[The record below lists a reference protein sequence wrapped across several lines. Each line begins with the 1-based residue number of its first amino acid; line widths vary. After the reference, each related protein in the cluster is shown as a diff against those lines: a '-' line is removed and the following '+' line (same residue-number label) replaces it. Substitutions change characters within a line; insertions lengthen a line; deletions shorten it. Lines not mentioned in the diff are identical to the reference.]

1 MEVLKM
7 ARIPYCDIDQTNEE
21 VQATFAKLGAPMNIF
36 RMMAHAEGCFKP
48 FMRVGA
54 SMLTRLKLDP
64 KLRELALLH
73 SVRLT
78 GGDYEWVQHV
88 PVAEG
93 LGATRAQISALE
105 AGQIK
110 DVCFNDVER
119 AVLRFTDE
127 VVRNVRASDEALAGI
142 RSHLSDREAVELIL
156 MSGFYTTLARLTE
169 TMGVENDLPQADE
182 IIGALPG
189 AAKTPGS

>member
-1 MEVLKM
+1 M
-7 ARIPYCDIDQTNEE
+7 ARIPYCDIEQTSEE
-21 VQATFAKLGAPMNIF
+21 VQSTFAKLGAPMNVF

-73 SVRLT
+73 SVKLT

-93 LGATRAQISALE
+93 LGVSADQITALE
-105 AGQIK
+105 AGRI
-110 DVCFNDVER
+110 DEPCFSDVER

-127 VVRNVRASDEALAGI
+127 VVRDVRASDEALAAV
-142 RSHLSDREAVELIL
+142 RCHLSDREAVELIL

-189 AAKTPGS
+189 AAKAPGS

>member
-1 MEVLKM
+1 M
-7 ARIPYCDIDQTNEE
+7 ARIPYCDIEQTSEE
-21 VQATFAKLGAPMNIF
+21 VQTTFGKLGAPMNIF

-73 SVRLT
+73 SVKIT

-88 PVAEG
+88 PIAEG
-93 LGATRAQISALE
+93 LGTSKAQISALE
-105 AGQIK
+105 TGNI
-110 DVCFNDVER
+110 DDDCFSDEER

-127 VVRNVRASDEALAGI
+127 VVRNVRASDEALA
-142 RSHLSDREAVELIL
+142 RVRAHLSDREAVELIL

-169 TMGVENDLPQADE
+169 TMGVENDPPLADE

-189 AAKTPGS
+189 ARTAPGG